1 MKFLMDTHVHFDL
14 YRDRNAILDYFEK
27 SKCYTIAVTNLPELF
42 TKYTKEIQW
51 NNYHYVR
58 LAIGFHPQ
66 LVAKYCSQLP
76 LFCKELCHTRYVG
89 EIGLD
94 YTCQQNERGIQ
105 KTIFEKL
112 VEECNKIGGKI
123 LSIHSRKAEAD
134 VIDIIENTTCK
145 VILHWYSGSV
155 GKIKKAV
162 ANNFYFSINHQ
173 MITSDHGRQII
184 NNIPID
190 NILIE
195 SDAPFTS
202 NLNKRYSLDY
212 QNQIYTFLS
221 EIHHLSEEEV
231 SHVLKEN
238 FIRLVR

>member
-1 MKFLMDTHVHFDL
+1 MKFLMDTHMHFDL
-14 YRDRNAILDYFEK
+14 YKNRRDVLNLSEQ

-42 TKYTKEIQW
+42 LKYLNEYSW
-51 NNYHYVR
+51 ESFHYVR
-58 LAIGFHPQ
+58 LALGFHPQ
-66 LVAKYCSQLP
+66 LVAKYSSQLSIFQNN
-76 LFCKELCHTRYVG
+76 LHYTKYIG

-145 VILHWYSGSV
+145 VILHWYSGPI
-155 GKIKKAV
+155 GKIKKAI

-173 MITSDHGRQII
+173 MITSDHGRQIV

-202 NLNKRYSLDY
+202 NLNKRYSLNY